1 MKTSRAL
8 DWWPVNNNVYILL
21 FQVDDQRPSKNLID
35 NSWERNQYSDIVN
48 WEEPSL
54 TLNFWKCNQGD
65 LSIALQHIDVHL
77 QGAFKP
83 IFVQLLL
90 EVDHV
95 SLLEAELAGVL
106 GLEVVE
112 CLKDHLVKL
121 VPIQPRT
128 LHHFNIKQS
137 AGIIFVPEPL
147 AGPSWWDSAQG
158 CGGKNYTLKMFVEC
172 KKDKIE
178 R

>member
-1 MKTSRAL
+1 MKTSWAL
-8 DWWPVNNNVYILL
+8 DWWPVNNNVYNVYILL

-35 NSWERNQYSDIVN
+35 TSWERNQYSDIVN

-54 TLNFWKCNQGD
+54 TLNFWKCDQDD
-65 LSIALQHIDVHL
+65 LSIVLQHIDIHL

-83 IFVQLLL
+83 VLIQLLL

-121 VPIQPRT
+121 VPIQPRN
-128 LHHFNIKQS
+128 LHHFNIKT
-137 AGIIFVPEPL
+137 IC
-147 AGPSWWDSAQG
+147 WDHIR
-158 CGGKNYTLKMFVEC
+158 T
-172 KKDKIE
+172 
-178 R
+178 

>member
-1 MKTSRAL
+1 MKTSWAL
-8 DWWPVNNNVYILL
+8 DWWPVNNNVYNVYILL

-35 NSWERNQYSDIVN
+35 TSWERNQYSDIVN

-65 LSIALQHIDVHL
+65 LSIALQHIDIHL

-83 IFVQLLL
+83 ILVQLLL

-112 CLKDHLVKL
+112 CLKDHLVKF
-121 VPIQPRT
+121 VPIQPDSPSLLT
-128 LHHFNIKQS
+128 SKQS
-137 AGIIFVPEPL
+137 AGIIFERSNL
-147 AGPSWWDSAQG
+147 SHWLGHL
-158 CGGKNYTLKMFVEC
+158 GGTRHRAVEA
-172 KKDKIE
+172 KIIH
-178 R
+178 

>member
-1 MKTSRAL
+1 MKTSWAL

-35 NSWERNQYSDIVN
+35 TSWERNQYSDVVN

-65 LSIALQHIDVHL
+65 LLIALQHVDVHL

-83 IFVQLLL
+83 ILIQLLL

-95 SLLEAELAGVL
+95 SLLEAQLSGVL
-106 GLEVVE
+106 RLEVVE
-112 CLKDHLVKL
+112 SLENITHILPVRLCFTDQNVFVFESL
-121 VPIQPRT
+121 
-128 LHHFNIKQS
+128 FNLS
-137 AGIIFVPEPL
+137 HWL
-147 AGPSWWDSAQG
+147 
-158 CGGKNYTLKMFVEC
+158 
-172 KKDKIE
+172 